1 MTEEEKLEKINSLN
15 ESIGKATNEIEKINK
30 KEAKLKK
37 KGSSLSNT
45 DARSRSFYQRQLEG
59 YVAEKKRLESG
70 DNPNDGPNGNNPP
83 SDGKGNGSGT
93 GNVGSKG
100 SGSGNRGSTG
110 TVTGTGTGTVTGT
123 GTGTV
128 TSTGT
133 PSSKENALTG
143 SEKKAEETADEMN
156 DEEEK
161 NKKTE
166 DAKSAA
172 ETARDMAAQVDANV
186 EENIPTWFW
195 REAQEMAPSDKAKRG
210 FIISNYILNR
220 LGTAAG
226 NIGAIVQNAGGSGGA
241 TLKEHGGSYIDQY
254 RKSKLEQALANRK
267 TRQNNLLQQQIDAL
281 VAIGASENEARAIQ
295 NKLRNSKYWNKYNR
309 LTNEQ
314 QVYIQGLLYSDTKG
328 EITDAVLGDFIDRIM
343 EGKDTSLNNVA
354 ATALT
359 AAGIDNIDQIVRGAG
374 STGEKVTNWLARAN
388 GWKKP
393 GE

>member
-1 MTEEEKLEKINSLN
+1 MARNLKEIEKEMS
-15 ESIGKATNEIEKINK
+15 KAQKAIEKINK
-30 KEAKLKK
+30 KEEKD
-37 KGSSLSNT
+37 GGLSNV
-45 DARSRSFYQRQLEG
+45 DAGTRSTYKKML
-59 YVAEKKRLESG
+59 KRLEAEKESIL
-70 DNPNDGPNGNNPP
+70 NG
-83 SDGKGNGSGT
+83 GSET
-93 GNVGSKG
+93 ATPKKVDSAPTATTAPK
-100 SGSGNRGSTG
+100 
-110 TVTGTGTGTVTGT
+110 TVTPAAPVVNKPAT
-123 GTGTV
+123 
-128 TSTGT
+128 
-133 PSSKENALTG
+133 SSKEKRLENTE
-143 SEKKAEETADEMN
+143 EKAAEAADEMN
-156 DEEEK
+156 SEEDK

-172 ETARDMAAQVDANV
+172 ETAKDRAAQVDANV

-195 REAQEMAPSDKAKRG
+195 REAQEMAPNDKAKRG

-241 TLKEHGGSYIDQY
+241 SLKEHGGSYIDQY
-254 RKSKLEQALANRK
+254 RQSKLEQAMANRK

-343 EGKDTSLNNVA
+343 NGKDVSLNNVA

-359 AAGIDNIDQIVRGAG
+359 AAGIDNIGQIVSEAG
-374 STGEKVTNWLARAN
+374 TIGDKVLKFLNW
-388 GWKKP
+388 K
-393 GE
+393 

>member
-1 MTEEEKLEKINSLN
+1 MARNLKDIEKEMS
-15 ESIGKATNEIEKINK
+15 KANKAIEKINK
-30 KEAKLKK
+30 KEEKDGGLSNVDAGARSTYQKMLKK
-37 KGSSLSNT
+37 
-45 DARSRSFYQRQLEG
+45 LE
-59 YVAEKKRLESG
+59 AEKENIL
-70 DNPNDGPNGNNPP
+70 NG
-83 SDGKGNGSGT
+83 GSET
-93 GNVGSKG
+93 ATTPKKA
-100 SGSGNRGSTG
+100 TTTTAAATAAPAPK
-110 TVTGTGTGTVTGT
+110 TVTPAAPV
-123 GTGTV
+123 V
-128 TSTGT
+128 NKQPAST
-133 PSSKENALTG
+133 SSKEKLLENVE
-143 SEKKAEETADEMN
+143 EKAAETADEMN
-156 DEEEK
+156 DEEDK
-161 NKKTE
+161 NKKIE

-172 ETARDMAAQVDANV
+172 ETARDIANQIDANV
-186 EENIPTWFW
+186 EENVPTWFW

-241 TLKEHGGSYIDQY
+241 SLKEHGGSYIDQY
-254 RKSKLEQALANRK
+254 RQSKLEQAMANRK
-267 TRQNNLLQQQIDAL
+267 TRQNNLLQQQINAL

-343 EGKDTSLNNVA
+343 EGKDISLNNVA

-359 AAGIDNIDQIVRGAG
+359 AAGIDNIDELISGAG
-374 STGEKVTNWLARAN
+374 TIGEKVTNWLAGAA

>member
-1 MTEEEKLEKINSLN
+1 MDEKAIEQALQQIEADINGTQTKLNKLNGKISKGKELSTLESRNKALYEKNLESLL
-15 ESIGKATNEIEKINK
+15 KEKEDLNK
-30 KEAKLKK
+30 KLVEASTVDKPATPTAPVNKPAAPVVNK
-37 KGSSLSNT
+37 PSSPK
-45 DARSRSFYQRQLEG
+45 E
-59 YVAEKKRLESG
+59 KRLE
-70 DNPNDGPNGNNPP
+70 
-83 SDGKGNGSGT
+83 
-93 GNVGSKG
+93 NV
-100 SGSGNRGSTG
+100 
-110 TVTGTGTGTVTGT
+110 
-123 GTGTV
+123 
-128 TSTGT
+128 
-133 PSSKENALTG
+133 E
-143 SEKKAEETADEMN
+143 EKAVATADEMN
-156 DEEEK
+156 SEEEK

-172 ETARDMAAQVDANV
+172 ETARDRAAQIDANV
-186 EENIPTWFW
+186 EENVPTWFW
-195 REAQEMAPSDKAKRG
+195 REAQEMAPTDKAKRG

-241 TLKEHGGSYIDQY
+241 ALKEHGGSYIDQY
-254 RKSKLEQALANRK
+254 RKSKLEQAMANRK

-314 QVYIQGLLYSDTKG
+314 QIYIQGLLYSDTKG
-328 EITDAVLGDFIDRIM
+328 EITDAVLGNFIDKIM
-343 EGKDTSLNNVA
+343 EGKDISLNNVA

-359 AAGIDNIDQIVRGAG
+359 AAGIDNVDKLTSEAG
-374 STGEKVTNWLARAN
+374 TIGEKVTNWLAGAA

>member
-1 MTEEEKLEKINSLN
+1 MTEEEKLEEINRLN
-15 ESIGKATNEIEKINK
+15 GSIEKATNEIEKIDK

-45 DARSRSFYQRQLEG
+45 DARSRSFYQKQLEG
-59 YVAEKKRLESG
+59 YVAEKKKLE
-70 DNPNDGPNGNNPP
+70 NG
-83 SDGKGNGSGT
+83 GSET
-93 GNVGSKG
+93 DTPKKVDIAPTTTTAPAPAPKPV
-100 SGSGNRGSTG
+100 TPAAAPK
-110 TVTGTGTGTVTGT
+110 TVTPV
-123 GTGTV
+123 V
-128 TSTGT
+128 NKPST
-133 PSSKENALTG
+133 SSKEKRLENVE
-143 SEKKAEETADEMN
+143 EKAVATADEMN
-156 DEEEK
+156 SEEDK

-186 EENIPTWFW
+186 EENVPTWFW

-254 RKSKLEQALANRK
+254 RKSKLEQAMANRK

-343 EGKDTSLNNVA
+343 EGKDISLNNVA

-359 AAGIDNIDQIVRGAG
+359 AAGVDNVDNLISGAG
-374 STGEKVTNWLARAN
+374 TIGEKVTNWLAGAAR
-388 GWKKP
+388 WKKP

>member
-1 MTEEEKLEKINSLN
+1 MEERTLEQIEADEKSLREKI
-15 ESIGKATNEIEKINK
+15 KKINK
-30 KEAKLKK
+30 KKEKGKELSASETRNLSLYEKNLNELSKEKENLGKK
-37 KGSSLSNT
+37 PATVDKPATPAVPVNKPVAPVNKPAAPVVNKPSTSSK
-45 DARSRSFYQRQLEG
+45 E
-59 YVAEKKRLESG
+59 KRLE
-70 DNPNDGPNGNNPP
+70 
-83 SDGKGNGSGT
+83 
-93 GNVGSKG
+93 NV
-100 SGSGNRGSTG
+100 
-110 TVTGTGTGTVTGT
+110 
-123 GTGTV
+123 
-128 TSTGT
+128 
-133 PSSKENALTG
+133 E
-143 SEKKAEETADEMN
+143 EKAVATADEMN
-156 DEEEK
+156 SEEDK

-172 ETARDMAAQVDANV
+172 ETARDRAAQVDANV
-186 EENIPTWFW
+186 EENVPTWFW
-195 REAQEMAPSDKAKRG
+195 REAQEMAPTDKAKRG

-254 RKSKLEQALANRK
+254 RKSKLEQAMANRK

-314 QVYIQGLLYSDTKG
+314 QIYIQGLLYSDTKG
-328 EITDAVLGDFIDRIM
+328 EITDAVLGNFIDKIM
-343 EGKDTSLNNVA
+343 EGKDMSLNNVA

-359 AAGIDNIDQIVRGAG
+359 AAGIDNVDKLTSDAG
-374 STGEKVTNWLARAN
+374 TIGEKVTNWLAGAA

>member
-1 MTEEEKLEKINSLN
+1 MARNIKEVEKEMSKAQKAIEKYDKKEERDGGLSNVDAGTRSTYRKMLKKLEAEK
-15 ESIGKATNEIEKINK
+15 ESILNGGSETDTPKKVDIAPTTTTAPAPKPVTPAAAPKTVTPVVNK
-30 KEAKLKK
+30 PSTSSKE
-37 KGSSLSNT
+37 
-45 DARSRSFYQRQLEG
+45 
-59 YVAEKKRLESG
+59 KRLE
-70 DNPNDGPNGNNPP
+70 
-83 SDGKGNGSGT
+83 
-93 GNVGSKG
+93 NV
-100 SGSGNRGSTG
+100 
-110 TVTGTGTGTVTGT
+110 
-123 GTGTV
+123 
-128 TSTGT
+128 
-133 PSSKENALTG
+133 E
-143 SEKKAEETADEMN
+143 EKAVVTADEMN
-156 DEEEK
+156 NEEEK
-161 NKKTE
+161 NKKIE
-166 DAKSAA
+166 DAASATQ
-172 ETARDMAAQVDANV
+172 TAKEMANTVDANV

-210 FIISNYILNR
+210 FIITNYILNR

-254 RKSKLEQALANRK
+254 RKSKLEQAMTNRK

-343 EGKDTSLNNVA
+343 EGKDISLNNVA

-359 AAGIDNIDQIVRGAG
+359 AAGIDNIDQLVSGAG
-374 STGEKVTNWLARAN
+374 TIGKKVTNWLAGAA

>member
-1 MTEEEKLEKINSLN
+1 MEERTLEQIEADEESLREKI
-15 ESIGKATNEIEKINK
+15 KKINK
-30 KEAKLKK
+30 KKEKGKELSASETRNLALYEKNLNELSKEKENLGKK
-37 KGSSLSNT
+37 PATVATSASPVNKPAAPKTVTPAAPVVNKPSSPK
-45 DARSRSFYQRQLEG
+45 E
-59 YVAEKKRLESG
+59 KRLE
-70 DNPNDGPNGNNPP
+70 
-83 SDGKGNGSGT
+83 
-93 GNVGSKG
+93 NV
-100 SGSGNRGSTG
+100 
-110 TVTGTGTGTVTGT
+110 
-123 GTGTV
+123 
-128 TSTGT
+128 
-133 PSSKENALTG
+133 E
-143 SEKKAEETADEMN
+143 EKAVATADEMN
-156 DEEEK
+156 SEEEK

-172 ETARDMAAQVDANV
+172 ETARDRAAQVDANI

-195 REAQEMAPSDKAKRG
+195 REAREMAPSDKAKQG

-226 NIGAIVQNAGGSGGA
+226 NIGAIIQNAGGSGGA

-254 RKSKLEQALANRK
+254 RKSKLEQAMANRK

-314 QVYIQGLLYSDTKG
+314 QIYIQGLLNSDTKG
-328 EITDAVLGDFIDRIM
+328 EITDAVLGNFIDKIM
-343 EGKDTSLNNVA
+343 EGKDISLNNVA

-359 AAGIDNIDQIVRGAG
+359 AAGIDNVEKLINEAG
-374 STGEKVTNWLARAN
+374 TIGEKVTNWL

>member
-1 MTEEEKLEKINSLN
+1 MAKNIKEIDREISKVK
-15 ESIGKATNEIEKINK
+15 KEIEKIDK
-30 KEAKLKK
+30 KEEKN
-37 KGSSLSNT
+37 GSLSNV
-45 DARSRSFYQRQLEG
+45 DAGTRSVYNKKLKELE
-59 YVAEKKRLESG
+59 AEKERTLNGRSETVTHKKVDSTPTTTTAAPKTVTPAANTAAPKAPASSTPAVKQPSTKEKRLE
-70 DNPNDGPNGNNPP
+70 
-83 SDGKGNGSGT
+83 
-93 GNVGSKG
+93 NV
-100 SGSGNRGSTG
+100 
-110 TVTGTGTGTVTGT
+110 
-123 GTGTV
+123 
-128 TSTGT
+128 
-133 PSSKENALTG
+133 EA
-143 SEKKAEETADEMN
+143 KAAEAADEMN
-156 DEEEK
+156 SEEEK

-172 ETARDMAAQVDANV
+172 ETARDRAAQVDANV

-195 REAQEMAPSDKAKRG
+195 REAQEMAPTDKAKRG

-220 LGTAAG
+220 LGTATG

-241 TLKEHGGSYIDQY
+241 SLKEHGGSYIDKY
-254 RKSKLEQALANRK
+254 RQSKLEQALTNRK
-267 TRQNNLLQQQIDAL
+267 TKQNNLLQQQIDAL

-295 NKLRNSKYWNKYNR
+295 NKLRNSKHWNKYNR

-343 EGKDTSLNNVA
+343 EGKDISLNNVA

-359 AAGIDNIDQIVRGAG
+359 AAGIDNVEKLTSGAG
-374 STGEKVTNWLARAN
+374 SIGEKVTNWLAGAA

>member
-1 MTEEEKLEKINSLN
+1 MARNIKEVEKEIS
-15 ESIGKATNEIEKINK
+15 KAQKAIEKINK
-30 KEAKLKK
+30 KEEKDGGLSNVDAGTRSTYKKMLKK
-37 KGSSLSNT
+37 
-45 DARSRSFYQRQLEG
+45 LE
-59 YVAEKKRLESG
+59 AEKESILNGGSKTTTPKKVDNTPTTTAAPKTVTPAAPVVNKPSTSSKGKRLE
-70 DNPNDGPNGNNPP
+70 
-83 SDGKGNGSGT
+83 K
-93 GNVGSKG
+93 V
-100 SGSGNRGSTG
+100 
-110 TVTGTGTGTVTGT
+110 
-123 GTGTV
+123 
-128 TSTGT
+128 
-133 PSSKENALTG
+133 E
-143 SEKKAEETADEMN
+143 EKAVATADEMN
-156 DEEEK
+156 SEEEK
-161 NKKTE
+161 NKKVE
-166 DAKSAA
+166 DAASATQ
-172 ETARDMAAQVDANV
+172 TAKEMANTVDANV
-186 EENIPTWFW
+186 EENVPTWFW

-254 RKSKLEQALANRK
+254 RKSKLEQAMANRK

-314 QVYIQGLLYSDTKG
+314 QLYIQGLLYSDTKG
-328 EITDAVLGDFIDRIM
+328 EITDAVLGNFIDRIM
-343 EGKDTSLNNVA
+343 EGKDISLNNVA

-359 AAGIDNIDQIVRGAG
+359 AAGIDNIDKLTSEAG
-374 STGEKVTNWLARAN
+374 TISDKVTNWLAGAA

>member
-1 MTEEEKLEKINSLN
+1 MAKSLKELEKQISKTQKEIEEIDKKEEKN
-15 ESIGKATNEIEKINK
+15 G
-30 KEAKLKK
+30 
-37 KGSSLSNT
+37 SLSNV
-45 DARSRSFYQRQLEG
+45 DAGARNTYRKLLKELE
-59 YVAEKKRLESG
+59 AEKESMSGSSETATPKKVDRATKTTTSAPAPKAPASSTPAVKQPAAPVVNKPSTSPKEKRLE
-70 DNPNDGPNGNNPP
+70 
-83 SDGKGNGSGT
+83 
-93 GNVGSKG
+93 NV
-100 SGSGNRGSTG
+100 
-110 TVTGTGTGTVTGT
+110 
-123 GTGTV
+123 
-128 TSTGT
+128 
-133 PSSKENALTG
+133 E
-143 SEKKAEETADEMN
+143 EKAAEAADEMN
-156 DEEEK
+156 SEEEK

-172 ETARDMAAQVDANV
+172 ETARDRAAQVDANV

-195 REAQEMAPSDKAKRG
+195 RDAQEMSPTDKAKRG

-220 LGTAAG
+220 LGTATG

-241 TLKEHGGSYIDQY
+241 TLKEHGGSYIDKY
-254 RKSKLEQALANRK
+254 RQSKLEQALTNRK
-267 TRQNNLLQQQIDAL
+267 AKQNNLLQQQIDAL

-295 NKLRNSKYWNKYNR
+295 NKLRNSKHWNKYNR

-343 EGKDTSLNNVA
+343 EGKDISLNNVA

-359 AAGIDNIDQIVRGAG
+359 AAGIDNVEKLTSGAG
-374 STGEKVTNWLARAN
+374 SIGEKVTNWLAGAA

>member
-1 MTEEEKLEKINSLN
+1 MARNIKEVEKEISKAQKAIEKYDKKEEKDGGLSNVDAGTRSTYRKMLKKLEAEK
-15 ESIGKATNEIEKINK
+15 ESILNGGSEIDTPKKVDIAPTTTTAPAPAPAPKPVTPAAAPKTVTPVVNK
-30 KEAKLKK
+30 PSTSSKE
-37 KGSSLSNT
+37 
-45 DARSRSFYQRQLEG
+45 
-59 YVAEKKRLESG
+59 KRLE
-70 DNPNDGPNGNNPP
+70 
-83 SDGKGNGSGT
+83 
-93 GNVGSKG
+93 NV
-100 SGSGNRGSTG
+100 
-110 TVTGTGTGTVTGT
+110 
-123 GTGTV
+123 
-128 TSTGT
+128 
-133 PSSKENALTG
+133 E
-143 SEKKAEETADEMN
+143 EKAVATADEMN
-156 DEEEK
+156 NEEDK
-161 NKKTE
+161 NKKIE

-172 ETARDMAAQVDANV
+172 ETARNMAAQVDANV

-210 FIISNYILNR
+210 FIITNYILNR
-220 LGTAAG
+220 LGTTAG

-254 RKSKLEQALANRK
+254 RKSKLEQAMTNRK

-343 EGKDTSLNNVA
+343 EGKDISLNNVA

-359 AAGIDNIDQIVRGAG
+359 AAGIDNVDKLVSGAG
-374 STGEKVTNWLARAN
+374 TIGEKVTNWLIGAA

>member
-1 MTEEEKLEKINSLN
+1 MPEEEKLEEINRLN
-15 ESIGKATNEIEKINK
+15 ESIEKATNEIEKINK

-37 KGSSLSNT
+37 KGSSLSNS
-45 DARSRSFYQRQLEG
+45 DARSRSFYQKQLER
-59 YVAEKKRLESG
+59 YVAEKKKLENGDSPNG
-70 DNPNDGPNGNNPP
+70 DNPNGNNPP
-83 SDGKGNGSGT
+83 KKVD
-93 GNVGSKG
+93 
-100 SGSGNRGSTG
+100 STPTTTTAAPK
-110 TVTGTGTGTVTGT
+110 TVTPAAPV
-123 GTGTV
+123 V
-128 TSTGT
+128 NKQPAST
-133 PSSKENALTG
+133 SSKEKLLENV
-143 SEKKAEETADEMN
+143 EKKAEETADEMN
-156 DEEEK
+156 SEEDK

-166 DAKSAA
+166 DAKSAVEA
-172 ETARDMAAQVDANV
+172 ARDRAAQVDANV

-254 RKSKLEQALANRK
+254 RKSKLEQALTNRK

-314 QVYIQGLLYSDTKG
+314 QIYIQGLLYSDTKG
-328 EITDAVLGDFIDRIM
+328 EITDAVLGNFIDRIM

-374 STGEKVTNWLARAN
+374 TIGKKVTNWLAGTA

>member
-1 MTEEEKLEKINSLN
+1 MEERTLEEIEADEKSLREKI
-15 ESIGKATNEIEKINK
+15 KRINK
-30 KEAKLKK
+30 KKEKGKELSASETRNLALYEKNLNELSKERENLGKK
-37 KGSSLSNT
+37 PATVATPAAPVNKPAAPVNKPTAPVVNKPSSPK
-45 DARSRSFYQRQLEG
+45 E
-59 YVAEKKRLESG
+59 KRLE
-70 DNPNDGPNGNNPP
+70 
-83 SDGKGNGSGT
+83 
-93 GNVGSKG
+93 NV
-100 SGSGNRGSTG
+100 
-110 TVTGTGTGTVTGT
+110 
-123 GTGTV
+123 
-128 TSTGT
+128 
-133 PSSKENALTG
+133 E
-143 SEKKAEETADEMN
+143 EKAVATADEMN
-156 DEEEK
+156 SEEEK

-172 ETARDMAAQVDANV
+172 ETARDRAAQVDANV

-195 REAQEMAPSDKAKRG
+195 REAQEMSPTDKAKRG

-226 NIGAIVQNAGGSGGA
+226 NIGAIIQNAGGSGGA
-241 TLKEHGGSYIDQY
+241 ALKEHGGSYIDQY
-254 RKSKLEQALANRK
+254 RKSKLEQAMANRK

-314 QVYIQGLLYSDTKG
+314 QIYIQGLLYSDTKG
-328 EITDAVLGDFIDRIM
+328 EITDAVLGNFIDKIM
-343 EGKDTSLNNVA
+343 EGKDISLNNVA

-359 AAGIDNIDQIVRGAG
+359 AAGIDNVEKLTSEAG
-374 STGEKVTNWLARAN
+374 TIGEKVTNWLAGAA